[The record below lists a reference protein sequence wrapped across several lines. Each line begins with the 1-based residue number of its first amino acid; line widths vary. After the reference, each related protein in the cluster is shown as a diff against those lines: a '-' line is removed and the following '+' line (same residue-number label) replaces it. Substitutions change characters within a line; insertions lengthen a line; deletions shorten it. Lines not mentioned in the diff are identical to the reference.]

1 MQIGWAKIERGEA
14 DLGLGL
20 RRVAGEIAARG
31 LMPARFWWILGDGV
45 STTVCRKSWRSRGFG
60 LRQGPRPGEGAGR
73 GWRSSGRQCA
83 SAEHGC
89 VDLLRFKSNKNVR
102 GGAGERGRR

>member
-1 MQIGWAKIERGEA
+1 MERCSPVKPRVPAIFSGETA
-14 DLGLGL
+14 
-20 RRVAGEIAARG
+20 RRRA
-31 LMPARFWWILGDGV
+31 PASFWWILGDGV

-89 VDLLRFKSNKNVR
+89 VDLLRVR
-102 GGAGERGRR
+102 TKRGYQEMR

>member
-1 MQIGWAKIERGEA
+1 VVKTRPLDADRTGEDRERGEA
-14 DLGLGL
+14 HLGLGL

-45 STTVCRKSWRSRGFG
+45 STAVCRKSWRSRGFG
-60 LRQGPRPGEGAGR
+60 LRQGPRPGKGAGR

-89 VDLLRFKSNKNVR
+89 VGLLRNRKGDKYQ
-102 GGAGERGRR
+102 